1 MAPVAAQFDLMEQL
15 GDVETV
21 GHVYASGE
29 SNAVSLA
36 QLAQETAAERGME
49 FVEATVVNS
58 SEVRSATQSIV
69 ERVDVLYVSTDNTV
83 VSAIS
88 ALTEVAAAAGVPVIS
103 ADTTSAE
110 GGGVLAALGFNYYK
124 FGRAT
129 GRLIADILEG
139 ANPAEIP
146 TLFLTD
152 PSDLDLLINLDVAAE
167 LGLDVPDAL
176 MQDASIVIENGAV
189 RN

>member
-1 MAPVAAQFDLMEQL
+1 
-15 GDVETV
+15 
-21 GHVYASGE
+21 
-29 SNAVSLA
+29 
-36 QLAQETAAERGME
+36 
-49 FVEATVVNS
+49 VVNS

-69 ERVDVLYVSTDNTV
+69 DRVDVLYVSTDNTV

-110 GGGVLAALGFNYYK
+110 DGGVLAALGFNYYK

-139 ANPAEIP
+139 
-146 TLFLTD
+146 T
-152 PSDLDLLINLDVAAE
+152 DLDLLINLDVAAE
-167 LGLDVPDAL
+167 LGLDVPDAV
-176 MQDASIVIENGAV
+176 MQDASIVIENGQI
-189 RN
+189 RD